1 MADHKKLLLHELLKE
16 NQEPFHLKNYI
27 AERRSLL
34 KNPAQKTVLQI
45 KKQRPIESA
54 ASTCFTKPG
63 NLCKRACFLS
73 FQNSPDVRR
82 SPFPSPLK
90 SPCKSPRGGA
100 TVFLHVP
107 SRTAAMLVEAAM
119 KIQKQQQSKTNKPG
133 LGLFGSLLKRLKDR
147 SKNKNPA
154 IVNHEIRLST
164 NHQHDLEGKFEENM
178 RISCSCD
185 NRAAELEA
193 STSSYGYRNL
203 EDMVDNDFISEDM
216 LFCESPFRFSL
227 RRSPSCSGSTAGR
240 TPEFCSPAASPRLP
254 VKQETEN
261 YKTKSPKD
269 RNGEEDEEEE
279 KEHCSPVSILDPPF
293 EDEDGHESEKEA
305 EEDDY
310 DLDDTSYDNV
320 QRAKQQLLYRLRR
333 FEKLAELD
341 PVELERKMLDSSDD
355 EFDQETVTEPD
366 QDDPLSRHDIFLMS
380 TNLKNL
386 GTQPVVKAKGKIA
399 SSTSSNK
406 EVVFGVVF
414 NRSGS
419 WKEVEFDTIDR
430 MIDMDFKMDFDGWNG
445 FQELVEDIAVEFE
458 LELFE
463 MFVEELHGEELLCM
477 DHGCI

>member
-63 NLCKRACFLS
+63 NLCKHACFLS

-119 KIQKQQQSKTNKPG
+119 KIQKQQQSKTNKPR

-154 IVNHEIRLST
+154 IVNNEIRPST
-164 NHQHDLEGKFEENM
+164 NHQHELEGKIEENV

-193 STSSYGYRNL
+193 STSSCGYRNL
-203 EDMVDNDFISEDM
+203 EDMVDNDFISEDT

-227 RRSPSCSGSTAGR
+227 RRSPSCSGSNAGQ

-254 VKQETEN
+254 VKQEKES

-269 RNGEEDEEEE
+269 ISGEEEE
-279 KEHCSPVSILDPPF
+279 EHCSPVSILDPPF

-310 DLDDTSYDNV
+310 DLDGTSYDNV

-355 EFDQETVTEPD
+355 EFDQETVTETD
-366 QDDPLSRHDIFLMS
+366 QDDPLSRHDIFS
-380 TNLKNL
+380 
-386 GTQPVVKAKGKIA
+386 AKGKIA
-399 SSTSSNK
+399 SSTSGDK
-406 EVVFGVVF
+406 EVVFGIVF

-430 MIDMDFKMDFDGWNG
+430 MIDVDFKMDFDGWNG
-445 FQELVEDIAVEFE
+445 FQEVVEDIAVEFE

-463 MFVEELHGEELLCM
+463 MFVEELHGEELLYAWIM
-477 DHGCI
+477 VGYDSLYT